1 MNKIALTAL
10 LTGVPQL
17 LTIPQLL
24 EFSLTGV
31 CVCVCV
37 CVCVGDAG
45 LPGFSNKTFLISTQ
59 N

>member
-37 CVCVGDAG
+37 CVGDAG
-45 LPGFSNKTFLISTQ
+45 LPGFSNKTCLISTQ